1 MVAPDSKR
9 VDVVD
14 RAVGLRG
21 ECVRRMKMPVVRD
34 EAKEACER
42 EQARAMP

>member
-1 MVAPDSKR
+1 MVAPDSKL

-14 RAVGLRG
+14 RAVGLRR
-21 ECVRRMKMPVVRD
+21 ECVRRMKMPFVRD
-34 EAKEACER
+34 EEKEACER